1 MSNTR
6 VLTADF
12 DYYRPERLEQAL
24 ELLAGNP
31 EAHVLAGG
39 TDIINRLKVGGL
51 RPAALVQV
59 LDIPELGLLE
69 LDRGLAIGAAVL
81 LYRLEEDSRLTERYT
96 ALAEAVRSLAS
107 VQIRTMATLAG
118 NLCNASPGADTAGPL
133 LALGAEAEI
142 AGLQGGRVVRRRLPL
157 EEFFAGPGLTALK
170 PGELL
175 VAVHAPEPPPDS
187 GSAFVKL
194 GRVTLDITKVSA
206 SAYVERQGKTIK
218 TLRLAVGAAAPRPV
232 RARALEQAL
241 AGKAFSRQALERAV
255 QRVGESISPISDV
268 RSTAEYRRSMAAVVA
283 RDAVLAAWGRAGGEQ
298 ER

>member
-6 VLTADF
+6 VLTTDF

-24 ELLAGNP
+24 ELLASIP
-31 EAHVLAGG
+31 EACVLAGG
-39 TDIINRLKVGGL
+39 TDIINRLKGGAL
-51 RPAALVQV
+51 HPAALVQV

-81 LYRLEEDSRLTERYT
+81 LYRLEEENRLQERYT

-133 LALGAEAEI
+133 LALAAEAEI

-175 VAVHAPEPPPDS
+175 VAVRASEPPPDS

-194 GRVTLDITKVSA
+194 GRVTLDITKISA
-206 SAYVERQGKTIK
+206 SAYVEREGDTMKAV
-218 TLRLAVGAAAPRPV
+218 RVAVGAAAPRPV
-232 RARALEQAL
+232 RARALERAL
-241 AGKAFSRQALERAV
+241 TGKAFNRKALERAV
-255 QRVGESISPISDV
+255 QQVSESISPITDV
-268 RSTAEYRRSMAAVVA
+268 RSTAEYRRSMAVVVA
-283 RDAVLAAWGRAGGEQ
+283 RDAMLTAWRRAGGEV
-298 ER
+298 EA

>member
-24 ELLAGNP
+24 ELLSGIP
-31 EAHVLAGG
+31 EALVLAGG
-39 TDIINRLKVGGL
+39 TDMINRLKVGGL
-51 RPAALVQV
+51 HPAALVQV
-59 LDIPELGLLE
+59 LGIPELGLLE
-69 LDRGLAIGAAVL
+69 LERGLIIGAAVL
-81 LYRLEEDSRLTERYT
+81 LYRLEEHSRLQERYT

-107 VQIRTMATLAG
+107 VQIRSMSTLAG

-133 LALGAEAEI
+133 LVLGAEAEI
-142 AGLQGGRVVRRRLPL
+142 AGLQGGRVVRRSLPL

-175 VAVHAPEPPPDS
+175 VAVHASEPPPDS

-194 GRVTLDITKVSA
+194 ARVTLDITKISA
-206 SAYVERQGKTIK
+206 SAYVERRGNSLKAV
-218 TLRLAVGAAAPRPV
+218 RVAVGAAAPRPV

-241 AGKAFSRQALERAV
+241 TGKAFSRKALERAV
-255 QRVGESISPISDV
+255 QLVSEAIAPITDV
-268 RSTAEYRRSMAAVVA
+268 RSTAEYRSSMAAVVA
-283 RDAVLAAWGRAGGEQ
+283 RDALLAAWRRAGGEL
-298 ER
+298 EA

>member
-1 MSNTR
+1 VSNTR
-6 VLTADF
+6 VLTTDF

-24 ELLAGNP
+24 ELLAGIP
-31 EAHVLAGG
+31 EARVLAGG

-81 LYRLEEDSRLTERYT
+81 LYRLEEEDRLQERYT

-133 LALGAEAEI
+133 LALAAEVEI

-175 VAVHAPEPPPDS
+175 VAVRASEPPPDS

-194 GRVTLDITKVSA
+194 GRVTLDITKISA
-206 SAYVERQGKTIK
+206 SAYVERRDNTIK
-218 TLRLAVGAAAPRPV
+218 AVRVAVGAAAPRPV

-241 AGKAFSRQALERAV
+241 TGKAFNRKALERAV
-255 QRVGESISPISDV
+255 QLVSESISPITDV

-283 RDAVLAAWGRAGGEQ
+283 RDAVLAAWQRAGGEP
-298 ER
+298 EP